1 MMRATHLIKFGKLST
16 IIDKALYHKEVMEA
30 YRVFAD
36 AIAGGARPEAII
48 RDGKALT
55 YAIDGYSSP
64 MSDLDRMN
72 VRRLINELSQ

>member
-1 MMRATHLIKFGKLST
+1 MMRATHLIKFGKLTT

-30 YRVFAD
+30 YQVFAD
-36 AIAGGARPEAII
+36 AIAGSARPESII

-55 YAIDGYSSP
+55 YAIDGYATR
-64 MSDLDRMN
+64 MTDLDRMN